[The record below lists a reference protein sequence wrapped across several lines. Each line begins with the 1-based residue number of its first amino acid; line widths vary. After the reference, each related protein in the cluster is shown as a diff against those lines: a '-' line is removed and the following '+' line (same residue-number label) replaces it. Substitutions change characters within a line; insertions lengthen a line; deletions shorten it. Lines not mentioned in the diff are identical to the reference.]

1 MRNIVL
7 VILIM
12 VLSPIKTFGFTEQD
26 FAFQSIDGGKIS
38 LGDFKGSAVL
48 VTNTASRCGFTNQ
61 YQALENL
68 HRKYRGKGLVVIAVP
83 SNDFN
88 QELATEKKVKEFC
101 NANFGLTLP
110 MSAITSVRG
119 RSAHPF
125 YKWLKNEH
133 NFQPSWNFYKV
144 LVDKEGQFVTSFNS
158 LVNPNSR
165 KLLKI
170 VDEVIKRP

>member
-1 MRNIVL
+1 MRNL
-7 VILIM
+7 VISLLIM
-12 VLSPIKTFGFTEQD
+12 VLSPLKTFAFTEQG
-26 FAFQSIDGGKIS
+26 FAFHSIDGGKIS
-38 LGDFKGSAVL
+38 LGDFKGSAIL
-48 VTNTASRCGFTNQ
+48 VANTASRCGFTNQ

-68 HRKYRGKGLVVIAVP
+68 HRKYQGKGLVVLAVP

-88 QELATEKKVKEFC
+88 QELATEEKVKEFC
-101 NANFGLTLP
+101 TANFGLTLP
-110 MSAITSVRG
+110 MSEITSVRG
-119 RSAHPF
+119 KSAHPF

-133 NFQPSWNFYKV
+133 NFQPNWNFYKV
-144 LVDKEGQFVTSFNS
+144 LVDKEGKFVTSFNS